1 VAAAWAFVRNF
12 SGQPFEPVLLSRAA
26 VYSEYP
32 PEYAYCV
39 KGPPMAS
46 DKLIWMP
53 WYYPDFLAD
62 TTQLDAALTGAYMLL
77 IGEEFFHGPL
87 PNDPVRLCRIAKL
100 NDTPSMPKDG
110 GLEWGK
116 GGDTPSITQVFA
128 KYPLGILL
136 SSYFTQLPD
145 GTWSQKRVASERVK
159 ALERRRVNRERAVKA
174 ITIRWNKYRKK
185 REDEEKKSDTPSIT
199 QVVLKNYQSQSY
211 VKAKTK
217 AGGSLR
223 SPLPNGTALVA
234 PRGGSVE
241 PWPAAGSKP
250 NPKSAKRAKTI
261 PTAPGAAEQG
271 REDVSPT
278 RRPSARASAA
288 VKGLS
293 GHPVSATK
301 PQNGKSGV
309 DPRFEPFRREIF
321 EYWEHQ
327 NLGDKK
333 AGQCP
338 WAAKD
343 QAALLGLL
351 RVSPEM
357 TLETFRA
364 LLMNRAHS
372 DVLPCDAPR
381 NWLAE
386 LKRFAAGPLDRYK
399 QPLRALRTM

>member
-1 VAAAWAFVRNF
+1 
-12 SGQPFEPVLLSRAA
+12 
-26 VYSEYP
+26 
-32 PEYAYCV
+32 
-39 KGPPMAS
+39 MAS

-116 GGDTPSITQVFA
+116 GGHAPSIAHAYA
-128 KYPLGILL
+128 KHPVGILL
-136 SSYFTQLPD
+136 SNYFTQLPD
-145 GTWSQKRVASERVK
+145 GTWTQKRVALERAK
-159 ALERRRVNRERAVKA
+159 ALERRRVNSDRARKA
-174 ITIRWNKYRKK
+174 AAVRWNKSRNTSETQANKT
-185 REDEEKKSDTPSIT
+185 DAPSIP
-199 QVVLKNYQSQSY
+199 QVMLEQCQSQSY
-211 VKAKTK
+211 LSTKTK
-217 AGGSLR
+217 AGSLR
-223 SPLPNGTALVA
+223 SPLPNGTALGA
-234 PRGGSVE
+234 PKGGSVA

-271 REDVSPT
+271 LEDVSPT
-278 RRPSARASAA
+278 RRASDKAGGA

-293 GHPVSATK
+293 GRPVSTTK

-338 WAAKD
+338 WVAKD
-343 QAALLGLL
+343 QAALSGLL
-351 RVSPEM
+351 RASPEM
-357 TLETFRA
+357 TLESFRA